1 MCYVHSWAG
10 QVHPRE
16 QTTIAKSR
24 SWGHET
30 GLLEDFLSVSLVK
43 PLPGPYQTP
52 HSEHLTKI
60 LRCGHR
66 LSRTEVSSNPNSNLR
81 SLSEPGGQV

>member
-10 QVHPRE
+10 QVRRE
-16 QTTIAKSR
+16 QTTLAKSR

-52 HSEHLTKI
+52 HSEHLAKT
-60 LRCGHR
+60 LRRGHR
-66 LSRTEVSSNPNSNLR
+66 LSRTDVSSNPNSNLR